1 MVTITTE
8 QFRLKEKKELTSATT
23 TGAGGEHRRRVYAA
37 LAVDLRI
44 PQHGKELGDGGKK
57 AGVAVCKMPTAA

>member
-1 MVTITTE
+1 M
-8 QFRLKEKKELTSATT
+8 
-23 TGAGGEHRRRVYAA
+23 GAGGEHRRRVYAA

-57 AGVAVCKMPTAA
+57 AGVVVCKMPTAAKGSMVRASLRVFLNFTL